1 MNTKLIYMEHMDQ
14 LECLS
19 TIIDITKN
27 EHGANVLILDQTV
40 FYPQGGGQPY
50 DTGIIQA
57 PDKSFVFN
65 VTEVRFINGLVHHIG
80 NTEKGIPFVGTNVN
94 CVVNGERRN
103 INTRLHSAG
112 HLIDMGLKALTI
124 DWIPG
129 KGYHF
134 PEGAY
139 VEYSGSIDKYDI
151 EKIRIDLENTCS
163 TLIAQSI
170 KTSIVFDKSKHE
182 SGKPNR
188 TVFYGDFGIPCG
200 GTHVNNL
207 AQIGKIIIRKIKK
220 SKESIRISYDIE
232 PQPTD

>member
-1 MNTKLIYMEHMDQ
+1 MEYMEQ
-14 LECLS
+14 LECSS

-27 EHGANVLILDQTV
+27 EQGANVLILDQTV

-50 DTGIIQA
+50 DTGIIQS

-65 VTEVRFINGLVHHIG
+65 VTEVRFIDGLVHHIG
-80 NTEKGIPFVGTNVN
+80 NIEKGSPSTGLVVG
-94 CVVNGERRN
+94 CIIHPERRK

-112 HLIDMGLKALTI
+112 HLIDIALKKLSI
-124 DWIPG
+124 DWQPG

-139 VEYSGSIDKYDI
+139 VEYFGSLDKYDTEQLKQDI
-151 EKIRIDLENTCS
+151 EKECS
-163 TLIAQSI
+163 IMIEQNV
-170 KTSIVFDKSKHE
+170 KTKIVFNDSTHE
-182 SGKPNR
+182 NGKPRR
-188 TVFYGDFGIPCG
+188 TVFYGDSGIPCG

-207 AQIGKIIIRKIKK
+207 AQIKKILIRKIKK

-232 PQPTD
+232 P